1 MNARYCRIALVTTLM
16 LLAGC
21 LRAPKVDPPVPV
33 DHSGQVTPPVA
44 TAPAAPAFAG
54 FLRDLYRKQPFV
66 SHPASGTDPGW
77 LALPVSFEPVSR
89 LRSGIESLS
98 GVVLEHRGEAHI
110 TLITPP
116 EAAAIRE
123 YDPGLTVDVLEAV
136 ARPWL
141 DRAAWSTPG
150 IGSLSQGDD
159 ETWFLV
165 VESPD
170 LRELR
175 RDLAFVFQ
183 LPPAVFDPEAQ
194 DLHVTIG
201 FRNGDIWPPA
211 GSKTRTS
218 LRPDLNWQAVLGL

>member
-1 MNARYCRIALVTTLM
+1 MRITVLALLVA
-16 LLAGC
+16 LAGC
-21 LRAPKVDPPVPV
+21 HRAPGVDPPSTP
-33 DHSGQVTPPVA
+33 DHTGQAAPPSVTV
-44 TAPAAPAFAG
+44 PAAPALAG

-66 SHPASGTDPGW
+66 SHPASGDDPGW
-77 LALPVSFEPVSR
+77 LGLPVAFEPASR
-89 LRSGIESLS
+89 LREGIESLS
-98 GVVLEHRGEAHI
+98 GAVLEHRGEAHI
-110 TLITPP
+110 TLVTPP
-116 EAAAIRE
+116 EAAAIRIH
-123 YDPGLTVDVLEAV
+123 DPGLTIDVLEAV

-141 DRAAWSTPG
+141 DRAVWSTPG
-150 IGSLSQGDD
+150 IGSLSDGDR

-194 DLHVTIG
+194 DLHVTLG

-211 GSKTRTS
+211 GSKTRAS
-218 LRPDLNWQAVLGL
+218 LRPDLDWQAVLGL